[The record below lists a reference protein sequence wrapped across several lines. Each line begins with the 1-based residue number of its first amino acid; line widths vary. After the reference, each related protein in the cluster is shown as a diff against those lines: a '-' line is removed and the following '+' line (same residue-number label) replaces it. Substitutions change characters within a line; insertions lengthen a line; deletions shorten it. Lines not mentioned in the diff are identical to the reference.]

1 MTPVRG
7 MYVLLAAALI
17 LLPACD
23 DDDGCVSSNPF
34 MPVCPDTSG
43 DARMEEPGVVFVSNR
58 EANDLEIYTMNSD
71 GTGARRL
78 TFNPGND
85 IMPAWSPDGT
95 RIVFA
100 SVRAGAGRE
109 LYTMNADG
117 SDQRRLT
124 SLGTAPGFPHWSPD
138 GTRIAFHAARGNGD
152 FDIYVMN
159 ADGSG
164 VRRLTSTGSGLR
176 PRWSPDGQRL
186 VFSWFQTSVAGTCCS
201 RIAIINADGSDLRVL
216 PSRGLQDGDPEWSPD
231 GRQLAFGRHVAA
243 TGGMMGYNLLG
254 IINDDG
260 TGERLLGMN
269 TMGASTVT
277 WSRTT
282 GRIFFASSQTG
293 WVQVYSVLPDGL
305 DFRRV
310 GDIGIVNNTNPN
322 VR

>member
-1 MTPVRG
+1 MIPVRR
-7 MYVLLAAALI
+7 MYGLLAAALI

-43 DARMEEPGVVFVSNR
+43 DARMVEPGVVFVSNR
-58 EANDLEIYTMNSD
+58 DANDLEIYTMNSD

-78 TFNPGND
+78 TFNPGSD

-124 SLGTAPGFPHWSPD
+124 SLGTAPGWPHWSPD
-138 GTRIAFHAARGNGD
+138 GTRIAFHAARGDGD
-152 FDIYVMN
+152 FDLYVVN

-164 VRRLTSTGSGLR
+164 ARRLTSTGSVLR
-176 PRWSPDGQRL
+176 PRWSPDGTRL
-186 VFSWFQTSVAGTCCS
+186 AFTWFQGTGGGTCCS
-201 RIAIINADGSDLRVL
+201 RVAIVNADGTDLRVL
-216 PSRGLQDGDPEWSPD
+216 PSRSLQDAEPDWSPD
-231 GRQLAFGRHVAA
+231 GRQLAFARWVAP
-243 TGGMMGYNLLG
+243 TEGMMGYWTLG
-254 IINDDG
+254 IINADG

-269 TMGASTVT
+269 TMGALNIT
-277 WSRTT
+277 WSRAT
-282 GRIFFASSQTG
+282 GRIFFVSSQTG
-293 WVQVYSVLPDGL
+293 WAQVYSVLPAGH

-310 GDIGIVNNTNPN
+310 GDIGIVNNQNPH